1 MATEPKSTTTKPGK
15 KAAPP
20 TGVSTAATD
29 QQPDPKKE
37 RAKKISTMNADGVLP
52 LAQTA
57 AMFSRGLAG
66 DDTDMIAT
74 FQRMLDVGEAVNG
87 GSLATAERMLYAQ
100 ASTLNTMFAELARR
114 AAANMGQ
121 HLGATDVYLRL
132 ALKAQAQS
140 RATVQTLA
148 ELKQPRTVAFVRQAN
163 IAQQQQV
170 NNGAPAPL
178 APARETAQPANEL
191 LEDGRHEQQQR
202 MAPGATAA
210 PARGNPAMETVGA
223 VNRAEDARGQGRFVG

>member
-1 MATEPKSTTTKPGK
+1 MTTKPK
-15 KAAPP
+15 SATTKPSKRAAPP
-20 TGVSTAATD
+20 TGVPTAATD

-57 AMFSRGLAG
+57 EMFSRGLAG
-66 DDTDMIAT
+66 DDTDMLAT
-74 FQRMLDVGEAVNG
+74 FQRMLEVGEAVNG

-100 ASTLNTMFAELARR
+100 ASTLNTMFAELTRR

-121 HLGATDVYLRL
+121 HLDATEAYLRL

-148 ELKQPRTVAFVRQAN
+148 EMKQPRTVAFVKQAN

-170 NNGAPAPL
+170 NNGVPVSH
-178 APARETAQPANEL
+178 APARETGKPANEL
-191 LEDGRHEQQQR
+191 LKDGRHEQQQR
-202 MAPGATAA
+202 MVPGAQAA
-210 PARGNPAMETVGA
+210 PAPGDSTLEAVGA
-223 VNRAEDARGQGRFVG
+223 VNRAEDARGEGHGGA